1 MSWIKT
7 NGNVTVTVTMIMF
20 MTFTIIM
27 IVTKAIIMI
36 MTMNRTFKNGN
47 RTIIE
52 TLKDAEGT
60 LDA

>member
-1 MSWIKT
+1 MYWIK
-7 NGNVTVTVTMIMF
+7 NVTVTVTMIMF

-27 IVTKAIIMI
+27 IMTVTKAMAMIMI
-36 MTMNRTFKNGN
+36 MNRTFKNGN

>member
-7 NGNVTVTVTMIMF
+7 NGNVTVTMIMF

-27 IVTKAIIMI
+27 IMTVTKAMTMIMI
-36 MTMNRTFKNGN
+36 MNRTFKNGN

>member
-1 MSWIKT
+1 MYWIK
-7 NGNVTVTVTMIMF
+7 NVTVTVTMIMF
-20 MTFTIIM
+20 MTFTLTMIM
-27 IVTKAIIMI
+27 TVTKAMTMIMI
-36 MTMNRTFKNGN
+36 MNRTFKNGN

>member
-1 MSWIKT
+1 MSWIK
-7 NGNVTVTVTMIMF
+7 NGNVTVTVTVTMIMF
-20 MTFTIIM
+20 MTFT
-27 IVTKAIIMI
+27 KAMTMI

-60 LDA
+60 MDA